1 MSLEIRHDCPE
12 FALKGSDGQRGDC
25 QTDGHY
31 LCKNCK
37 HIASFENMELQD
49 SRYHYYHKEEIK
61 KQNKTIMQ
69 SITNFFIDDTFY
81 ADIENYLMYNDLTI
95 EDIQE
100 LPEDYTLEVEETTL
114 EQMFQFEIEGIKN
127 AVMEMTNRW
136 EDRFPSDSAR
146 VEQKIRN
153 AIFKSVDLGKL
164 NSMIPSLYYPNGKK
178 IKVNKHVLLAAF

>member
-12 FALKGSDGQRGDC
+12 FALKESDGQRGDC

-37 HIASFENMELQD
+37 HIASFEDMELQD
-49 SRYHYYHKEEIK
+49 SRHHYYYKEEIK
-61 KQNKTIMQ
+61 KENKTVMQ

-81 ADIENYLMYNDLTI
+81 ADIENYLMYNDLNI

-100 LPEDYTLEVEETTL
+100 LPEDYMLEVEETTL

-127 AVMEMTNRW
+127 AVMEMTDRW

-153 AIFKSVDLGKL
+153 AIFESVDLVKL